1 MAHQA
6 SRLIMPLLLSP
17 HATELCMRFWWVNF
31 VSLGVMYA
39 NLVLAEL
46 LDPQLHNG
54 NPAIQESVP
63 GSW

>member
-6 SRLIMPLLLSP
+6 SRLVVPPPLSP
-17 HATELCMRFWWVNF
+17 HATGLYMGFWWVNF
-31 VSLGVMYA
+31 VGLGVMYA

-46 LDPQLHNG
+46 FDPQLYNR
-54 NPAIQESVP
+54 NPAIRESVR